1 MPRFTAILTSVLRRN
16 TRSKVTIQSI
26 GILQPCR
33 KGNKTVNYGKL
44 IFTNN
49 GVTWIW
55 VQVFNLCCGILNR
68 SIPYTLR
75 LFCNSLEMTSKCGDV
90 CHWWSY
96 HILTSSV
103 AENARPSLSGSF
115 TQNVW
120 SDFGS
125 KSLRNHEHQHLQFI
139 VFKIAFPR
147 LLIIKKSNLTRERN
161 VHHVGCGSS
170 LKLNWFSEI

>member
-1 MPRFTAILTSVLRRN
+1 MPRFTAILTGVLRRN

-33 KGNKTVNYGKL
+33 KGNKTVNCGKL

-75 LFCNSLEMTSKCGDV
+75 LFCNSLEMTSKCGENLKVAQPSVSLMILPHFDV
-90 CHWWSY
+90 LCGGKRQTLPLREFYPECLVRFWLKEFTKSR
-96 HILTSSV
+96 TSTSAV
-103 AENARPSLSGSF
+103 
-115 TQNVW
+115 
-120 SDFGS
+120 
-125 KSLRNHEHQHLQFI
+125 HCLQD
-139 VFKIAFPR
+139 
-147 LLIIKKSNLTRERN
+147 S
-161 VHHVGCGSS
+161 
-170 LKLNWFSEI
+170 FSETSHHQEE